1 MSDSVKIKGTDEAW
15 ESRELGADENFVRP
29 TEIDEQV
36 INDAAELQMISIRL
50 QKSLIEDFKLI
61 AKLNGI
67 GYQTL
72 MRQTLK
78 RFANCEMKRVT
89 REYLAIKEQEE
100 EQRRVM
106 EEMAEKDKKDKKD
119 KKEAV

>member
-1 MSDSVKIKGTDEAW
+1 MSDDVKIEGTDEAW
-15 ESRELGADENFVRP
+15 ESRVLGADESFVRP
-29 TEIDEQV
+29 VEIDEQV

-100 EQRRVM
+100 EQRRLM
-106 EEMAEKDKKDKKD
+106 EEMVEQSE
-119 KKEAV
+119 KEAI